1 MSFDPN
7 EPDLE
12 NESETV
18 KKLRKELKR
27 RDEKLKEAEEAIAW
41 RAQYEERE
49 TFAKAGVPVDD
60 PRFPYFKAGYP
71 GDKTPEAIKAEWDR
85 TFGATPSG
93 TGQEQEIEFELGRL
107 TAAQDMTTAAPNISP
122 DKLAERDQ
130 KLAAL
135 SPTDPHYPEKF
146 NAIFETYG
154 GKRGGLVG

>member
-85 TFGATPSG
+85 TFGATHNG
-93 TGQEQEIEFELGRL
+93 TGQQEQIDAELGWL

-130 KLAAL
+130 KLQEL
-135 SPTDPHYPEKF
+135 SPTDPRYTEKF
-146 NAIFETYG
+146 DAIFAAYG